1 MSCRVDMFSCFAPP
15 EAGPARAEVQLLG
28 GRDVLCGKNAEDD
41 AKLMANLRVSALRL
55 LDTENIDE
63 ASNWVVMSREAG
75 MLVEMRPVAGA
86 AVPLLRARG
95 LVNARPEVLFELMT
109 SEEELVDG
117 NRYDTKTLVDE
128 LQVEGECWASRRR
141 EVRRMEMSGLP
152 CGLMAPRLFV
162 ELLLVGNDLAVSRSV
177 MHEPARTAG
186 GAASDA
192 PEILVRSAR
201 PPTRVS
207 SFHAFRCIP
216 WRDAYGNVRQ
226 GESVC
231 ELQILL
237 LSDFRA
243 KAGLSAWAANRFALS
258 TLADV
263 FARVRRRVERPISKA
278 QQQHLQQQ
286 QHLYQ
291 QHHSDFYQNPHPD
304 PLTQSDHLPLPP
316 PPPPSSYAETTTYT
330 QHEGHEQPQP
340 PSPPRSVSRSSSTVR
355 LDDE

>member
-1 MSCRVDMFSCFAPP
+1 MFSCFAPP

-28 GRDVLCGKNAEDD
+28 GRDLLCGKNAEDD
-41 AKLMANLRVSALRL
+41 AKLIANLRVSALRL
-55 LDTENIDE
+55 LDTGDIDE
-63 ASNWVVMSREAG
+63 ASNWAVMSREAG

-95 LVNARPEVLFELMT
+95 LVHASPEVLFELMT

-117 NRYDTKTLVDE
+117 NRFDSKTLVDE
-128 LQVEGECWASRRR
+128 LQVDGECWATRRR

-162 ELLLVGNDLAVSRSV
+162 ELQLVGNDLAVSRSV
-177 MHEPARTAG
+177 MHEPARTG
-186 GAASDA
+186 VAASDGT

-207 SFHAFRCIP
+207 SFYAFRCIP
-216 WRDAYGNVRQ
+216 WRDAYGNVRD

-243 KAGLSAWAANRFALS
+243 KAGINAWMANRFAMSL
-258 TLADV
+258 LADI
-263 FARVRRRVERPISKA
+263 FARVRRRVEKTMSKA
-278 QQQHLQQQ
+278 QQQQLQQEQ
-286 QHLYQ
+286 NIYR

-304 PLTQSDHLPLPP
+304 PLNESEHVLLPPPSPP
-316 PPPPSSYAETTTYT
+316 PPPPSSSDVTPYSY
-330 QHEGHEQPQP
+330 PQGREP
-340 PSPPRSVSRSSSTVR
+340 SPSPPRSVSRSSSGIK
-355 LDDE
+355 LDE